1 MDSDLNLSIV
11 VTDEIEK
18 KEENNNKKKTTT
30 YHPLYVDCDAQKISQ
45 VVFNLLDNAIKFT
58 TEGRISVYTTTTSYQ
73 KTTDTNTTDTI
84 HPHRN
89 KKMSLDNNNNSND
102 NDNGNS
108 NDDTV
113 ANKTSTSDY
122 IDRNKNSIIV
132 TVEDVGTG
140 INKKIKD
147 QLFEKFATKSTQGT
161 GLGLYLSKKIVEAH
175 GGKIWY
181 EEPNEAAITSLRKS
195 NWNSNDGDDVNDGNI
210 RKCDYDRA
218 DHDPHDRNPQPQKA
232 GSIFRFRLLAKFY

>member
-18 KEENNNKKKTTT
+18 KEENDNKKKTTP
-30 YHPLYVDCDAQKISQ
+30 YPPLYVDFDAQKIIQ

-58 TEGRISVYTTTTSYQ
+58 AEGQISVYTTTTSYQ
-73 KTTDTNTTDTI
+73 KTTDTI

-89 KKMSLDNNNNSND
+89 KKMSLDNNNS
-102 NDNGNS
+102 NS
-108 NDDTV
+108 NDDDDYAV
-113 ANKTSTSDY
+113 ANKTSTNDY

-195 NWNSNDGDDVNDGNI
+195 NWNSNDGNDVNDGNI
-210 RKCDYDRA
+210 RKH
-218 DHDPHDRNPQPQKA
+218 DHDQHDHNPQPQKA